1 MRLSIPS
8 PSKIMSSPLDHASS
22 IIRTLHAHGHDAYIV
37 GGYVRDRILGI
48 ATKDIDIAT
57 SAPPSAVAQI
67 FGGDIMPKYGTRYGT
82 SLIRSGDDYFE
93 TTTYRRETGS
103 DGRRSPESIVFETS
117 IAVDAARRDFTC
129 NALYYDPTTDTV
141 VDPLGGEDDLHHGI
155 LRWIGDPAERI
166 QEDPVRI
173 LRYVRI
179 LHQYGFTG
187 AKDDHLDIVR
197 QHIGLLPRIA
207 VERIRAE
214 LERILLLPHASD
226 AMRDLQSIGFWKVCM
241 PEVERLVETA
251 GGPRHHLEGTVWVH
265 TCMVIDALHRMGE
278 KNSLLFWT
286 GLLHDIAK
294 PDTISWG
301 PDGRVHYHG
310 HDTLGARQAD
320 AIMRRYRFGVAERK
334 TIVSLIREH
343 IRIFDLPDMSALRA
357 RRFMLKPYF
366 EQLLHF
372 NHADSTGK
380 IPSAEDSY
388 RQIEKLYVNFLEIYD
403 KKTFLTGKDI
413 IARYSGLSGKAISDK
428 LRTENTRILMED
440 LHDKKHSKKIPCSE
454 EPTDR

>member
-1 MRLSIPS
+1 
-8 PSKIMSSPLDHASS
+8 MSSLDHASD

-57 SAPPSAVAQI
+57 SARPSAIAQI
-67 FGGDIMPKYGTRYGT
+67 FGGDIMPKYGARYGT

-93 TTTYRRETGS
+93 TTTYRIETGS
-103 DGRRSPESIVFETS
+103 DGRRSPESITFETS

-129 NALYYDPTTDTV
+129 NALYYDPTTDTI

-155 LRWIGDPAERI
+155 LRWIGDPADRI

-173 LRYVRI
+173 LRYIRI
-179 LHQYGFTG
+179 LHQYSFTG
-187 AKDDHLDIVR
+187 TSDDHLDVLR
-197 QHIGLLPRIA
+197 RHIDLLPRIA
-207 VERIRAE
+207 VERIHTE
-214 LERILLLPHASD
+214 IERMLLLPRASD
-226 AMRDLQSIGFWKVCM
+226 AMRDLQSIGFWRVCM
-241 PEVERLVETA
+241 PEIERLVATP

-278 KNSLLFWT
+278 KDPLLFWT

-310 HDTLGARQAD
+310 HDALGARQAD
-320 AIMRRYRFGVAERK
+320 AIMRRYRFGVMTRK

-343 IRIFDLPDMSALRA
+343 IHIFDLPEMSALKA

-366 EQLLHF
+366 GQLLHF

-388 RQIEKLYVNFLEIYD
+388 QQIERLYMDFLEIYQT
-403 KKTFLTGKDI
+403 KTFLTGKDI
-413 IARYSGLSGKAISDK
+413 MTQYPELSGRAIGDK
-428 LRTENTRILMED
+428 LRNENVRILMED
-440 LHDKKHSKKIPCSE
+440 LRNKKNPKKIPCSE
-454 EPTDR
+454 ESAKG